1 MIERDKAHPI
11 DEKPI
16 GVILLNQLGFNNF
29 QGHLPQQGI
38 GGLSEGEVVGNAD
51 DGLFFIGVDDAVPID
66 VGLVEH
72 VALVALRVELGG
84 LDVGIDGLEG
94 LVLEILELFEFML

>member
-16 GVILLNQLGFNNF
+16 GVIFLNQLGFNNF

-38 GGLSEGEVVGNAD
+38 GGLSEGEVVGNA
-51 DGLFFIGVDDAVPID
+51 
-66 VGLVEH
+66 VG
-72 VALVALRVELGG
+72 R
-84 LDVGIDGLEG
+84 
-94 LVLEILELFEFML
+94 